1 MNYWK
6 DSLQLNH
13 PLYIFRRSTC
23 TRRLQDTATLAAE
36 HNGGNDGNWNGGAH
50 VKFNISFQ
58 LEVLGLGGRSVSGS
72 DYSYL
77 TCSYYNS
84 SLHFCELLGFGKERQ
99 MELQS
104 PINFHSQQNKYWCD
118 YILSKAIS
126 SRFPHRHP
134 LAQKEAC
141 NFIVTRL
148 KVNRFVTLL
157 DLCQY
162 LRGTITVKLFVRSV
176 WMEWMG
182 FPCMTFQVEYFCDP

>member
-1 MNYWK
+1 MYTYLMEDQQLLWSFFLFQTSGNTLLRFRWLFKSMKIWQDKRIKLVANQEEKSSRSLMNYLK
-6 DSLQLNH
+6 DCSQLNH
-13 PLYIFRRSTC
+13 PLYIFKRSTC
-23 TRRLQDTATLAAE
+23 TRLLRDTATLAAE

-126 SRFPHRHP
+126 SRFPH
-134 LAQKEAC
+134 
-141 NFIVTRL
+141 I
-148 KVNRFVTLL
+148 
-157 DLCQY
+157 
-162 LRGTITVKLFVRSV
+162 
-176 WMEWMG
+176 
-182 FPCMTFQVEYFCDP
+182 